1 MCISLPFEL
10 SSEVKITSSDSSP
23 QCHAVYYIDQWLTSS
38 AEEVGKRVT
47 LDEVGAEGVVTP
59 VARKCHVA

>member
-1 MCISLPFEL
+1 MCISIPFEL
-10 SSEVKITSSDSSP
+10 PSEVKNTSSDSSP
-23 QCHAVYYIDQWLTSS
+23 RHAVYYIDQWLTSS